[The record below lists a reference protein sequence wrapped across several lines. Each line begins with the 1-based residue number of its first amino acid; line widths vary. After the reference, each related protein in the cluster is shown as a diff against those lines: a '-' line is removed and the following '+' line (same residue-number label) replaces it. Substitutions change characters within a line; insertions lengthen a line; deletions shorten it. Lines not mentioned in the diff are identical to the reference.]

1 MNIENEKKV
10 EYETINELYDTTSLA
25 SAMGL
30 SREMIDYYK
39 RIGQLNGFKVSKN
52 KDLFT
57 KEQVMELLIKEGYKI
72 NGQIK

>member
-30 SREMIDYYK
+30 SREMIYYYK
-39 RIGQLNGFKVSKN
+39 RIGKLNGFKVSKN

-57 KEQVMELLIKEGYKI
+57 KEQVIELLKKEGYII
-72 NGQIK
+72 NGEIK